1 MKRAEARQRNTTA
14 LLDAALTEMAAHGY
28 AAARLEDIA
37 ARAGL
42 TTGAVYSLFGSKRRL
57 LAAAVEH
64 LALRLRTGLEDLAA
78 RQDLSL
84 REVLRGLAT
93 VMHRVAAGE
102 PAAQWYAFE
111 VEAASLALRDPELAE
126 TLARHTAQITDL
138 VRALLTGRIIDPAA
152 TAVARTTP
160 EQAAHLAPAV
170 RALTAGLAQQ
180 AVHAPGTLTVRY
192 AADAAAALAHLLDRD
207 PPERAI
213 P

>member
-64 LALRLRTGLEDLAA
+64 LAHRLRTGLEDLAA
-78 RQDLSL
+78 REDLTL

-111 VEAASLALRDPELAE
+111 VEAASLALRDPDLAE
-126 TLARHTAQITDL
+126 TLARHTAEITDL
-138 VRALLTGRIIDPAA
+138 VRRILTGRVIDPTAPAA
-152 TAVARTTP
+152 ARTTP

-180 AVHAPGTLTVRY
+180 AVHAPGSLTGRY
-192 AADAAAALAHLLDRD
+192 AADAAAALAHLLDHG
-207 PPERAI
+207 PAESPG

>member
-42 TTGAVYSLFGSKRRL
+42 TTGAVYSLFGSKHRL

-64 LALRLRTGLEDLAA
+64 LAHRLRSGLEELAA

-93 VMHRVAAGE
+93 VMHRAAAEE

-111 VEAASLALRDPELAE
+111 VEAASLALRDPELAG
-126 TLARHTAQITDL
+126 TLARHTGEITDL
-138 VRALLTGRIIDPAA
+138 VRGILTDRVIDPAA
-152 TAVARTTP
+152 PTPARTTP

-180 AVHAPGTLTVRY
+180 AIHAPGTLTGRY
-192 AADAAAALAHLLDRD
+192 AADAAAALAHLLDQG
-207 PPERAI
+207 PAGRAS